1 MFDFIKKYL
10 RRNGEPSERPSSLA
24 TPSAFKQSLLSLEQR
39 LMFDA
44 AAAATAAEVQSEQV
58 AQDQAEAAVSS
69 EGTAESTTPRDWFLQ
84 SRRILDRSGLRRP
97 HGSGL

>member
-69 EGTAESTTPRDWFLQ
+69 EGTAESTTPEQQESQELLHA
-84 SRRILDRSGLRRP
+84 I
-97 HGSGL
+97 GSYSPGESST